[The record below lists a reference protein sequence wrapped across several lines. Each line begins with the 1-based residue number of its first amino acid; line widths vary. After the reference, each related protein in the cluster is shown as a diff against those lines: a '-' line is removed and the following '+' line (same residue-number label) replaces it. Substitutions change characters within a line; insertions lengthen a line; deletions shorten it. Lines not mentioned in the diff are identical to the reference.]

1 MRCGGVKRIG
11 GKEAMIEVMVR
22 FENLRQA
29 VDAQEPT
36 VSGSVV
42 ALGNPERPAVRFDGW
57 LQLLSIL
64 ESLSSPPSEAPLP
77 PLPSPGTPHRW
88 EGSS

>member
-1 MRCGGVKRIG
+1 
-11 GKEAMIEVMVR
+11 MIEVMVR
-22 FENLRQA
+22 FENLPQA

-36 VSGSVV
+36 VSGTVV
-42 ALGNPERPAVRFDGW
+42 ALGDPERPAVHFDGW

-64 ESLSSPPSEAPLP
+64 ESLSTPTNEAAAPQLPL
-77 PLPSPGTPHRW
+77 PGTPHRW

>member
-1 MRCGGVKRIG
+1 LARQNDPVER
-11 GKEAMIEVMVR
+11 EAIIEVMVR
-22 FENLRQA
+22 FENSRKA

-42 ALGNPERPAVRFDGW
+42 ALGDPERAAVHFDGW

-64 ESLSSPPSEAPLP
+64 ENLSSPVSEAPEP
-77 PLPSPGTPHRW
+77 PLPLPGTPW
-88 EGSS
+88 EGSQ

>member
-1 MRCGGVKRIG
+1 VAVKRIG

-22 FENLRQA
+22 FENLRTA

-42 ALGNPERPAVRFDGW
+42 ALGDPERAAVHFDGW

-64 ESLSSPPSEAPLP
+64 ESLSSPANEAAEP
-77 PLPSPGTPHRW
+77 PLPLPGTARRW
-88 EGSS
+88 EGSQ

>member
-1 MRCGGVKRIG
+1 
-11 GKEAMIEVMVR
+11 MIEVMVR
-22 FENLRQA
+22 FENLPQA

-42 ALGNPERPAVRFDGW
+42 PLGDTERAAVHFDGW

-64 ESLSSPPSEAPLP
+64 ESLSSLTAEAPEP
-77 PLPSPGTPHRW
+77 PLQLPGGTL
-88 EGSS
+88 